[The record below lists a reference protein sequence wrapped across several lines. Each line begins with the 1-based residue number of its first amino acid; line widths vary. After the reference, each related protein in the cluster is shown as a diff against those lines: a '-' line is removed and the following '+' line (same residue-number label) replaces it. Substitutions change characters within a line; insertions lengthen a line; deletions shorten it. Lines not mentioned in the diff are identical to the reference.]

1 MKKVSV
7 VMASY
12 LGDYPGRASN
22 PEKKLV
28 RAVKSF
34 LTQTYDN
41 KELIIV
47 SDGCQNTVKI
57 YEKIFKKF
65 NNIKLVSIEKQPVY
79 SGDCRNAGMDIAT
92 GDIITY
98 LDNDDLLGK
107 THLELIMTQFTD
119 DVDMVYYD
127 DFLVLSP
134 DFKKLQQRL
143 VEVRYGSI
151 GTSAISHR
159 NVDWLRWTVGY
170 GHDWVF
176 IQSAIANGM
185 LFKKLDNTPQ
195 YLVCHWGG
203 GEQRGDF

>member
-7 VMASY
+7 IMASY

-34 LTQTYDN
+34 LTQTYEN

-47 SDGCQNTVKI
+47 SDGCLKTIQI

-65 NNIKLVSIEKQPVY
+65 DNIKLVSIEKQPVY

-107 THLELIMTQFTD
+107 THLEIIMTQFSD

-143 VEVRYGSI
+143 VELRYGSI
-151 GTSAISHR
+151 GTSAITHK

-176 IQSAIANGM
+176 VQSTIVNGM
-185 LFKKLDNTPQ
+185 KFKKLDNTPQ